1 MVGVVGGGEG
11 GGKGPVLGAGPAPAP
26 AAVLRPL
33 CISCHAPA
41 VGGAVV
47 PLHGGRLLQRLA
59 VGLQY
64 LPLPVTQTASKPEQ
78 HHVVTSY
85 FVFPSTAIC
94 IVLSRCINNKEVY
107 KR

>member
-11 GGKGPVLGAGPAPAP
+11 GGEGPVLGCGPAPAP

-33 CISCHAPA
+33 VTGCHAPRA
-41 VGGAVV
+41 VGGAVS
-47 PLHGGRLLQRLA
+47 GRLLQRPA
-59 VGLQY
+59 VGLQH

-85 FVFPSTAIC
+85 FVFPSSAIC
-94 IVLSRCINNKEVY
+94 ICVVTVHKL
-107 KR
+107 